1 MKNSLQDTQIDKK
14 QDAILED
21 TLIAKKKY
29 DLEKSNLDSFDP
41 LDFDDE
47 IPEINELRHE
57 LKLVIQLI
65 NQANFDEII
74 HLISNPARFLGLNLV
89 IGFVRGLG
97 FCMAIL
103 IMAIVVAITMAD
115 TSLFSF

>member
-89 IGFVRGLG
+89 IGFVLGLD
-97 FCMAIL
+97 FHM
-103 IMAIVVAITMAD
+103 D
-115 TSLFSF
+115 SFSHLF